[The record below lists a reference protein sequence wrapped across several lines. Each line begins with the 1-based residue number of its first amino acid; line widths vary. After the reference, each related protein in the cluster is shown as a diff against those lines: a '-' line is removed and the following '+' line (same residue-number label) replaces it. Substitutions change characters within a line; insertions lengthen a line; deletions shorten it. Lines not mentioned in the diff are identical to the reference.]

1 MRSSYFLAAGIAIV
15 AVGWIVSG
23 QISGDAN
30 AVGESNGADS
40 AAPAAAAKPEPAAA
54 RQAKVRTERRTASV
68 HTRELL
74 LRGHTAPKRT
84 VTLKAEAAGNVVKT
98 AANKGDRVK
107 RGSVIVRIAIED
119 RTARLQETEALVRQR
134 KLEYDAAKRLGKKG
148 YRAETAVAGN
158 AASLDAANAQLK
170 RMKIELGKTVVRA
183 PFDAILEE
191 RHVEIGSYLEPGKD
205 VAVLVDVDPL
215 LVVAQVSE
223 NEISNMERG
232 KLGRAKL
239 ATGQEVEGVV
249 SYIST
254 MADEQTRTFQIELE
268 VENENGRLRPGVTAD
283 LMLPAETLAA
293 HFVSPALLV
302 LDDKGRVG
310 VRVVEAGNR
319 VAFHEATILDTAP
332 DGVWLTGLPEQIDL
346 ITVGQ
351 EYVRHGDLVKVA
363 PAEVAE
369 QS

>member
-1 MRSSYFLAAGIAIV
+1 MRSSYILAAIIAI
-15 AVGWIVSG
+15 AAAAWILSG
-23 QISGDAN
+23 QIGGDAN
-30 AVGESNGADS
+30 AVGEAETAAES
-40 AAPAAAAKPEPAAA
+40 AAEDRAAPEPAAA
-54 RQAKVRTERRTASV
+54 RLAKVRTERRTAAV

-84 VTLKAEAAGNVVKT
+84 VTLKAEAAGMVVKT
-98 AANKGDRVK
+98 AADKGDRVK
-107 RGSVIVRIAIED
+107 RGTVIARIAIED

-134 KLEYDAAKRLGKKG
+134 QLEYDAAKRLGKKG

-223 NEISNMERG
+223 NEIGNMEQG
-232 KLGRAKL
+232 KLGRARL
-239 ATGQEVEGVV
+239 ATGQQVEGVV
-249 SYIST
+249 SFIST
-254 MADEQTRTFQIELE
+254 MADEQTRTFQVELE
-268 VENENGRLRPGVTAD
+268 VANENGRLRPGVTAD
-283 LMLPAETLAA
+283 LILPAETLPA
-293 HFVSPALLV
+293 HFISPALLV
-302 LDDKGRVG
+302 LDDQGRIG
-310 VRVVEAGNR
+310 VRVVEDGDR
-319 VAFHEATILDTAP
+319 VAFHEARILDTAP
-332 DGVWLTGLPEQIDL
+332 DGVWLAGLPEQIEL

-351 EYVRHGDLVKVA
+351 DYVRHGDRVKVA
-363 PAEVAE
+363 PAEVAS